1 MAMRLGTE
9 NKRQVYLVIAL
20 FAAIVLIGGFE
31 LYQNFSG
38 PAAPPGAVPAQAN
51 LQANPQS
58 NSGSATNPA
67 SATDAERISFDSID
81 PVLHFDKLAQSE
93 DVDYKGTGRNI
104 FSAQSAPP
112 AIPKAIAS
120 ARPTGPSVNVPPP
133 PPQPPAIDLKYFG
146 YSEVKGGQPEAYFIH
161 GDDVFIARSGQIV
174 DHRYKVDSVKP
185 TSADVTDLG
194 YNHTQT
200 LAISQN

>member
-9 NKRQVYLVIAL
+9 NKRQVYLLITL
-20 FAAIVLIGGFE
+20 FAAILLIGGFE
-31 LYQNFSG
+31 LYQTFSA
-38 PAAPPGAVPAQAN
+38 PAPAVRAVPAQAR
-51 LQANPQS
+51 LQANAD
-58 NSGSATNPA
+58 SAANQPPGTEA
-67 SATDAERISFDSID
+67 QRIGFASID
-81 PVLHFDKLAQSE
+81 PVLHFDKLVQSE

-104 FSAQSAPP
+104 FSAESAPP
-112 AIPKAIAS
+112 VIPRAIAS
-120 ARPTGPSVNVPPP
+120 ARPQGPTVNVPPP

-146 YSEVKGGQPEAYFIH
+146 YSEVKGGEPEAYFIH

-200 LAISQN
+200 LEISQH

>member
-1 MAMRLGTE
+1 MAMKLGTE
-9 NKRQVYLVIAL
+9 NKRQVYLLIAL
-20 FAAIVLIGGFE
+20 FAAILLIGGFE
-31 LYQNFSG
+31 LYQTLSG
-38 PAAPPGAVPAQAN
+38 PAAPRGAVPALAN
-51 LQANPQS
+51 QQT
-58 NSGSATNPA
+58 NSGSATNRAPA
-67 SATDAERISFDSID
+67 SEAQRISFASID

-104 FSAQSAPP
+104 FSAESAPP

-120 ARPTGPSVNVPPP
+120 ARPNGPTINVPPP
-133 PPQPPAIDLKYFG
+133 PPQPPAIDLTYFG
-146 YSEVKGGQPEAYFIH
+146 YSEANGGAPVAYFIH

-185 TSADVTDLG
+185 TSADVTDLS

-200 LAISQN
+200 LTITQN

>member
-31 LYQNFSG
+31 LYSNLSG
-38 PAAPPGAVPAQAN
+38 PTATLRAVPAPAN
-51 LQANPQS
+51 LQT
-58 NSGSATNPA
+58 NSGSATNQAPA
-67 SATDAERISFDSID
+67 TEAQRISFASID
-81 PVLHFDKLAQSE
+81 PVLHFDKVAQSE

-112 AIPKAIAS
+112 VIPKQIAS
-120 ARPTGPSVNVPPP
+120 ARPKEGPVLTVPPP
-133 PPQPPAIDLKYFG
+133 PPQPPAIDLTYFG
-146 YSEVKGGQPEAYFIH
+146 YSETNGGEPEAYFIH

-185 TSADVTDLG
+185 ASADVTDLS

>member
-31 LYQNFSG
+31 LYQTFSG
-38 PAAPPGAVPAQAN
+38 PAAPPRAVPAQAN
-51 LQANPQS
+51 LQAN
-58 NSGSATNPA
+58 SGSATNQAPD
-67 SATDAERISFDSID
+67 TDARRIGFAGID

-104 FSAQSAPP
+104 FSAQSAPA

-120 ARPTGPSVNVPPP
+120 ARPRGPSVNVPPP

-146 YSEVKGGQPEAYFIH
+146 YSEVKGGEPEAYFIH

-174 DHRYKVDSVKP
+174 DHRYKVDAVKP

>member
-1 MAMRLGTE
+1 MAMPLGTE

-20 FAAIVLIGGFE
+20 FAAILVIGGFE
-31 LYQNFSG
+31 LYQTLSG
-38 PAAPPGAVPAQAN
+38 PAAAVRAVPTQAQ
-51 LQANPQS
+51 LQTNA
-58 NSGSATNPA
+58 GSAANQRPGTEA
-67 SATDAERISFDSID
+67 QRIGFANID

-93 DVDYKGTGRNI
+93 NVDYKGTGRNI
-104 FSAQSAPP
+104 FSAESAPP
-112 AIPKAIAS
+112 EIPKAIAS
-120 ARPTGPSVNVPPP
+120 ARPKGPTVDVPPP
-133 PPQPPAIDLKYFG
+133 PPEPPAIDLKYFG
-146 YSEVKGGQPEAYFIH
+146 YSQAKGGEPEAYFIH
-161 GDDVFIARSGQIV
+161 WDDVFIARSGQIV

>member
-9 NKRQVYLVIAL
+9 NKRQVYLAIAL
-20 FAAIVLIGGFE
+20 FAAVVLIGGFE
-31 LYQNFSG
+31 LYQTLSG
-38 PAAPPGAVPAQAN
+38 PAARTRPASAQAN
-51 LQANPQS
+51 LRMNPQANPGPAESQP
-58 NSGSATNPA
+58 ATEA
-67 SATDAERISFDSID
+67 QRIGFAGID

-93 DVDYKGTGRNI
+93 DVVYKGTGRNI
-104 FSAQSAPP
+104 FSAESAPP
-112 AIPKAIAS
+112 SIPKAIAS
-120 ARPTGPSVNVPPP
+120 ARPRGPTVNVPPP

-146 YSEVKGGQPEAYFIH
+146 YSESRGGQPEAYFVH
-161 GDDVFIARSGQIV
+161 GDDVFIAKSGQIV

-185 TSADVTDLG
+185 TSADVTDLA